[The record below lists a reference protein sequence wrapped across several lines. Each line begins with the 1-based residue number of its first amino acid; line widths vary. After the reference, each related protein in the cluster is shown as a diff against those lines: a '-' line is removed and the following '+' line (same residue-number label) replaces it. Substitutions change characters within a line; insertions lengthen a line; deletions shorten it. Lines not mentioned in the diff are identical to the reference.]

1 MEVEDSFDE
10 EVMNASNKGKGKG
23 KGKKTTDNSTNKGD
37 SPSAN
42 TSESTTTEKR
52 KSLAIEQKY
61 QKMTQREHII
71 KRPDTYS
78 IFYIIYLYSV
88 VGSVEKLTQEMWVYD
103 RLKNGLVYKNITY
116 VSIEFFIYN
125 IGSWF
130 L

>member
-37 SPSAN
+37 SPAPN
-42 TSESTTTEKR
+42 TSENTTTGKR

-116 VSIEFFIYN
+116 VT
-125 IGSWF
+125 

>member
-37 SPSAN
+37 SPAPN
-42 TSESTTTEKR
+42 TSENTTTGKR

-71 KRPDTYS
+71 KR
-78 IFYIIYLYSV
+78 
-88 VGSVEKLTQEMWVYD
+88 GSHTLFQSCEIMD
-103 RLKNGLVYKNITY
+103 PSCG
-116 VSIEFFIYN
+116 
-125 IGSWF
+125 
-130 L
+130 

>member
-1 MEVEDSFDE
+1 MDAEDSFDE
-10 EVMNASNKGKGKG
+10 EVVNASNKGKGKG
-23 KGKKTTDNSTNKGD
+23 KGKKTTENSTNKGD

-78 IFYIIYLYSV
+78 RFYIINHYSI

>member
-37 SPSAN
+37 SPAPN
-42 TSESTTTEKR
+42 TSENTTTGKR

-125 IGSWF
+125 IGYWF

>member
-1 MEVEDSFDE
+1 MDVEDSFDE

-37 SPSAN
+37 SPAPN
-42 TSESTTTEKR
+42 TSENTTTGKR

>member
-37 SPSAN
+37 SPAPN
-42 TSESTTTEKR
+42 TSENTTTEKR

-78 IFYIIYLYSV
+78 IFYIIYLYSI

-116 VSIEFFIYN
+116 VTI
-125 IGSWF
+125 
-130 L
+130 

>member
-37 SPSAN
+37 SPAPN
-42 TSESTTTEKR
+42 TSENTTTGKR